1 METSFG
7 ARLERKIQEQ
17 YLALQLTR
25 SMDRKL
31 ILTNYL
37 NTINLGNN
45 TLGVKVAAR
54 RYFNCLLYTS
64 DAADNSLVVLWV
76 GGGGW

>member
-45 TLGVKVAAR
+45 TL
-54 RYFNCLLYTS
+54 
-64 DAADNSLVVLWV
+64 
-76 GGGGW
+76 

>member
-1 METSFG
+1 METSLSQI
-7 ARLERKIQEQ
+7 RRKLQEQ
-17 YLALQLTR
+17 YLALQLTK

-45 TLGVKVAAR
+45 ALGVKVAAR
-54 RYFNCLLYTS
+54 RYFNKGCF
-64 DAADNSLVVLWV
+64 
-76 GGGGW
+76 

>member
-1 METSFG
+1 MAVWRPASVRVR
-7 ARLERKIQEQ
+7 AKKLQEQ
-17 YLALQLTR
+17 YLALQLTK

-45 TLGVKVAAR
+45 ALGVKVAAR
-54 RYFNCLLYTS
+54 RYF
-64 DAADNSLVVLWV
+64 
-76 GGGGW
+76 